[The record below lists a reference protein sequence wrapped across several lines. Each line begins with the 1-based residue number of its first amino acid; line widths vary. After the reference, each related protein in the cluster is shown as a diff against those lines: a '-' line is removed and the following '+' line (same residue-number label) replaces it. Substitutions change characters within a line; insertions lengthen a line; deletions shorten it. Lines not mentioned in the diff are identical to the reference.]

1 MAISFLFI
9 WTHLMHDSF
18 SKKMQTWNMDLKV
31 IWRLKKVKESDLKI
45 VKGELKQFF
54 SNFYFQIINR
64 WKKMTEDGL
73 AWQYR
78 RVTRGGRGR
87 EVSPALFHKLE
98 KSALICGKKCPDCC
112 HQWVKFSFKMQFSSK
127 MQFLRVSRRKKRRFF
142 TGGAFLSCVLGEC
155 LSKCP
160 ISKKTPL
167 P

>member
-1 MAISFLFI
+1 
-9 WTHLMHDSF
+9 MHDSF
-18 SKKMQTWNMDLKV
+18 SKKMQTSNMDLKV

-78 RVTRGGRGR
+78 RVTRGGRGGG

-112 HQWVKFSFKMQFSSK
+112 HQ
-127 MQFLRVSRRKKRRFF
+127 
-142 TGGAFLSCVLGEC
+142 
-155 LSKCP
+155 
-160 ISKKTPL
+160 
-167 P
+167 

>member
-1 MAISFLFI
+1 
-9 WTHLMHDSF
+9 MHDSF
-18 SKKMQTWNMDLKV
+18 SKKMQTSNMDLKV

-87 EVSPALFHKLE
+87 GGLPCPFSQ
-98 KSALICGKKCPDCC
+98 IGKKCPDL
-112 HQWVKFSFKMQFSSK
+112 WEKM
-127 MQFLRVSRRKKRRFF
+127 
-142 TGGAFLSCVLGEC
+142 
-155 LSKCP
+155 P
-160 ISKKTPL
+160 
-167 P
+167 